1 LTNAE
6 SNVNNKF
13 ALFAYCMDNNTL
25 YKFKNFLQVGFNSH
39 FIQVPQRLIDKINLK
54 GRIRVNGEING
65 FMFNL
70 AIQKTKEDLYYF
82 FIGKK
87 LVRDAKLIMGKEYE
101 VSFTLADINEL
112 QLPEVLEMLLEQ
124 DEAYKT
130 AWNKFSIGLKRSFCV
145 HISGTKNIDSQI
157 KRATD
162 ILDKAL
168 RGDLYIQ
175 KKKIDKM

>member
-1 LTNAE
+1 ME
-6 SNVNNKF
+6 NK
-13 ALFAYCMDNNTL
+13 MI
-25 YKFKNFLQVGFNSH
+25 YKFTSTLQVGFNSH
-39 FIQVPQRLIDKINLK
+39 YLQVPQSLIEKINQK
-54 GRIRVNGEING
+54 GRTRVNGTINC
-65 FMFNL
+65 FDFNL
-70 AIQKTKEDLYYF
+70 AIQKTKEGLYYF

-87 LVRDAKLIMGKEYE
+87 LMKDAKLIMSKEYE

-145 HISGTKNIDSQI
+145 HISVTKNIDSQI

>member
-1 LTNAE
+1 
-6 SNVNNKF
+6 
-13 ALFAYCMDNNTL
+13 MDNNIL
-25 YKFKNFLQVGFNSH
+25 YTFKNVLQVGFNSH
-39 FIQVPQRLIDKINLK
+39 FIQVPQYLIDKINLK

-65 FMFNL
+65 FKFNL

-82 FIGKK
+82 YIGKK
-87 LVRDAKLIMGKEYE
+87 LVKDAKLIIDLEYE

-124 DEAYKT
+124 DEAYNA

-162 ILDKAL
+162 ILDKAIK
-168 RGDLYIQ
+168 GELYSQ
-175 KKKIDKM
+175 RKKQNK

>member
-1 LTNAE
+1 
-6 SNVNNKF
+6 
-13 ALFAYCMDNNTL
+13 MDNNIL
-25 YKFKNFLQVGFNSH
+25 YTFKNVLQVGFNSH
-39 FIQVPQRLIDKINLK
+39 FIQVPQYLIDKINLK

-65 FMFNL
+65 FKFNL

-82 FIGKK
+82 YIGKK
-87 LVRDAKLIMGKEYE
+87 LVKDAKLIIDLEYE

-124 DEAYKT
+124 DEVYNA

-162 ILDKAL
+162 ILDKAIK
-168 RGDLYIQ
+168 GELYSQ
-175 KKKIDKM
+175 RKKQD

>member
-1 LTNAE
+1 
-6 SNVNNKF
+6 
-13 ALFAYCMDNNTL
+13 MDNNIL
-25 YKFKNFLQVGFNSH
+25 YTFKNVLQVGFNSH
-39 FIQVPQRLIDKINLK
+39 FIQVPQYLIDKINLK

-65 FMFNL
+65 FKFNL

-82 FIGKK
+82 YIGKK
-87 LVRDAKLIMGKEYE
+87 LVKDAKLIIDLEYE

-112 QLPEVLEMLLEQ
+112 HLPEVLEMLLEQ
-124 DEAYKT
+124 DEAYNA

-162 ILDKAL
+162 ILDKAIK
-168 RGDLYIQ
+168 GELYSQ
-175 KKKIDKM
+175 RKKQD

>member
-1 LTNAE
+1 
-6 SNVNNKF
+6 
-13 ALFAYCMDNNTL
+13 MDNNIL
-25 YKFKNFLQVGFNSH
+25 YTFKNVLQVGFNSH
-39 FIQVPQRLIDKINLK
+39 FIQVPQYLIDKINLK
-54 GRIRVNGEING
+54 GRIRVNGEINE
-65 FMFNL
+65 FKFNL

-82 FIGKK
+82 YIGKK
-87 LVRDAKLIMGKEYE
+87 LVKDAKLIIDLEYE

-124 DEAYKT
+124 DEAYNA

-162 ILDKAL
+162 ILDKAIK
-168 RGDLYIQ
+168 GELYSQ
-175 KKKIDKM
+175 RKKQD

>member
-1 LTNAE
+1 
-6 SNVNNKF
+6 
-13 ALFAYCMDNNTL
+13 MDNNIL
-25 YKFKNFLQVGFNSH
+25 YTFKNVLQVGFNSH
-39 FIQVPQRLIDKINLK
+39 FIQVPQYLIDKINLK

-65 FMFNL
+65 FKFNL

-82 FIGKK
+82 YIGKK
-87 LVRDAKLIMGKEYE
+87 LVKDAKLIIDLEYE

-124 DEAYKT
+124 DEAYNT
-130 AWNKFSIGLKRSFCV
+130 AWNKFSIGVKRSFCV

-162 ILDKAL
+162 ILDKAIK
-168 RGDLYIQ
+168 GELYSQ
-175 KKKIDKM
+175 RKKQD

>member
-1 LTNAE
+1 
-6 SNVNNKF
+6 
-13 ALFAYCMDNNTL
+13 MDNNIL
-25 YKFKNFLQVGFNSH
+25 YTFKNVLQVGFNSH
-39 FIQVPQRLIDKINLK
+39 FIQVPQYLIDKINLK

-65 FMFNL
+65 FKFNL

-82 FIGKK
+82 YFGKK
-87 LVRDAKLIMGKEYE
+87 LVKDAKLIIDLEYE

-124 DEAYKT
+124 DEAYNA

-162 ILDKAL
+162 ILDKAIKGEL
-168 RGDLYIQ
+168 FSQR
-175 KKKIDKM
+175 KKQD

>member
-1 LTNAE
+1 
-6 SNVNNKF
+6 
-13 ALFAYCMDNNTL
+13 MDNNIL
-25 YKFKNFLQVGFNSH
+25 YTFKNVLQVGFNSH
-39 FIQVPQRLIDKINLK
+39 FIQVPQYLIDKINLK

-65 FMFNL
+65 FKFNL

-82 FIGKK
+82 YIGKK
-87 LVRDAKLIMGKEYE
+87 LVKDAKLIIDLEYE

-112 QLPEVLEMLLEQ
+112 ELPEVLEMLLEQ
-124 DEAYKT
+124 DEAYKI

-162 ILDKAL
+162 ILDKAIK
-168 RGDLYIQ
+168 GELYSQ
-175 KKKIDKM
+175 RKKQNK

>member
-1 LTNAE
+1 
-6 SNVNNKF
+6 
-13 ALFAYCMDNNTL
+13 MDNNIL
-25 YKFKNFLQVGFNSH
+25 YTFKNVLQVGFNSH
-39 FIQVPQRLIDKINLK
+39 FIQVPQYLIDKINLK

-65 FMFNL
+65 FKFNL

-82 FIGKK
+82 YIGKK
-87 LVRDAKLIMGKEYE
+87 LVKDAKLIIDLEYE

-124 DEAYKT
+124 DEAYNA

-162 ILDKAL
+162 ILDKAIK
-168 RGDLYIQ
+168 GELYSQ
-175 KKKIDKM
+175 RKKQD

>member
-1 LTNAE
+1 
-6 SNVNNKF
+6 
-13 ALFAYCMDNNTL
+13 MDNNIL
-25 YKFKNFLQVGFNSH
+25 YTFKNVLQVGFNSH
-39 FIQVPQRLIDKINLK
+39 FIQVPQYLIDKINLK

-65 FMFNL
+65 FKFNL

-82 FIGKK
+82 YIGKK
-87 LVRDAKLIMGKEYE
+87 LVKDAKLIIDLEYE

-124 DEAYKT
+124 DEAYNA

-145 HISGTKNIDSQI
+145 HISGTKNINSQI

-162 ILDKAL
+162 ILDKAIKGEL
-168 RGDLYIQ
+168 HSQR
-175 KKKIDKM
+175 KKQD